1 MEALLQSL
9 ATKYGFDYAAKLL
22 GLDQQSQNPKYT
34 FGMPF
39 TNNKVGINPMRM
51 IANQGIKSLMGGGKM
66 GGMLSVAA
74 PLALGAG
81 AIYLLNKNREKLTG
95 YKTQQAY
102 EDARNQ
108 RRADSRLDKI
118 TNRIVAGKNYGNYER
133 ALLDSGA
140 GAINVNDK
148 IMYSSDYFPQPG
160 YKNFD
165 DKFESIEDIVVNKPK
180 KTYTPPVNI
189 AQISGGGGGQRD
201 SGSTPSPSKSSSGSS
216 SSYSSSR
223 GSNFG
228 SRFHARRGG
237 IASL

>member
-108 RRADSRLDKI
+108 RRADNRLDKI
-118 TNRIVAGKNYGNYER
+118 TDRIIAGKNYGNYER

-148 IMYSSDYFPQPG
+148 IMYSSDYFAEPG
-160 YKNFD
+160 YK
-165 DKFESIEDIVVNKPK
+165 KLEAPKP
-180 KTYTPPVNI
+180 KTYTPPVY
-189 AQISGGGGGQRD
+189 QGGGGRD
-201 SGSTPSPSKSSSGSS
+201 SGSTASPSGGGNFASQNTGTNENF
-216 SSYSSSR
+216 
-223 GSNFG
+223 SNTTG
-228 SRFHARRGG
+228 KGRTGYVRGG

>member
-102 EDARNQ
+102 ENARNQ

-148 IMYSSDYFPQPG
+148 VMYSSDYFAEPG
-160 YKNFD
+160 YK
-165 DKFESIEDIVVNKPK
+165 KLETPKP
-180 KTYTPPVNI
+180 KTYTPPVY
-189 AQISGGGGGQRD
+189 QGGGGRD
-201 SGSTPSPSKSSSGSS
+201 SGSTPSPSGSNNYGSSGKVDT
-216 SSYSSSR
+216 
-223 GSNFG
+223 GSFEQDG
-228 SRFHARRGG
+228 TGRQGYGKGG

>member
-1 MEALLQSL
+1 MESLLKALIDRGYAYDV
-9 ATKYGFDYAAKLL
+9 ATKML
-22 GLDQQSQNPKYT
+22 GIDKQQGNPKYT

-39 TNNKVGINPMRM
+39 TGGKLQINPMRM
-51 IANQGIKSLMGGGKM
+51 IANQGIKSIMGGG
-66 GGMLSVAA
+66 GSGILSTLG

-118 TNRIVAGKNYGNYER
+118 TDRIVAGKNYGNYER

-148 IMYSSDYFPQPG
+148 IMYSSDYFAEPG
-160 YKNFD
+160 YK
-165 DKFESIEDIVVNKPK
+165 KLEAPKP
-180 KTYTPPVNI
+180 KTYTPPVY
-189 AQISGGGGGQRD
+189 QGGGGRD
-201 SGSTPSPSKSSSGSS
+201 SGSTASPSGGGNFASQNTGTNENF
-216 SSYSSSR
+216 
-223 GSNFG
+223 SNTTG
-228 SRFHARRGG
+228 KGRTGYVRGG

>member
-9 ATKYGFDYAAKLL
+9 AMKYGYPYAAKLL
-22 GLDQQSQNPKYT
+22 GIDKQQGNPKYT

-39 TNNKVGINPMRM
+39 TNNKISFDPMKM

-140 GAINVNDK
+140 GAVNVNDK
-148 IMYSSDYFPQPG
+148 VMYSSDYFAEPG
-160 YKNFD
+160 YK
-165 DKFESIEDIVVNKPK
+165 KLEAPKP
-180 KTYTPPVNI
+180 KTYTPPYNI
-189 AQISGGGGGQRD
+189 AQVSGGGGGQRD